1 MARDRPRAVI
11 VPGWRTVIVPGWR
24 TIGVIGGMG
33 PAATADFMALL
44 VAGAAAARDTDH
56 PRVLVD
62 SNPHVPDRNAAALG
76 GGPAPGPALAAMAQG
91 LVALGAEVLA
101 MPCNAAHGWAAAIT
115 AAPFVSMIDAA
126 LAEALAHGPQRI
138 GVLAVGATLALDL
151 YGRASPVPVL
161 AGDLAVVQPA
171 VNAIKAGDAGPQV
184 RAALAAEAARL
195 VAAGAGVII
204 AACTEVPLALGPD
217 DVAVPLINSTAALAR
232 ATLAA
237 ARLPDRV
244 AP

>member
-1 MARDRPRAVI
+1 MPHH
-11 VPGWRTVIVPGWR
+11 R

-33 PAATADFMALL
+33 PAATADFLARL
-44 VAGAAAARDTDH
+44 VAGVAAASDADH

-62 SNPHVPDRNAAALG
+62 SNPDVPDRNAAALG
-76 GGPAPGPALAAMAQG
+76 HGPSPGPVLAAMAQG
-91 LVALGAEVLA
+91 LVAQGAELLA
-101 MPCNAAHGWAAAIT
+101 MPCNAAHGWADAIT

-126 LAEALAHGPQRI
+126 VAEAMAHKPQRI

-171 VNAIKAGDAGPQV
+171 VNAIKAGDRSAAT
-184 RAALAAEAARL
+184 RAALAGEAARL
-195 VAAGAGVII
+195 AAEGAHVII
-204 AACTEVPLALGPD
+204 AACTEVPLLLAQG
-217 DVAVPLINSTAALAR
+217 DVPVPLIDSTAALAR

-237 ARLPDRV
+237 ARLSG
-244 AP
+244 

>member
-1 MARDRPRAVI
+1 MPAY
-11 VPGWRTVIVPGWR
+11 R

-33 PAATADFMALL
+33 PAATADFLALL
-44 VAGAAAARDTDH
+44 VAGVAAARDSDH

-62 SNPHVPDRNAAALG
+62 SNPHVPDRNAAALHG
-76 GGPAPGPALAAMAQG
+76 AASPGPALAAMAQG
-91 LVALGAEVLA
+91 LAAQGAEVLA
-101 MPCNAAHGWAAAIT
+101 MPCNAAHGWADAIT
-115 AAPFVSMIDAA
+115 GAPFVSMIDAA
-126 LAEALAHGPQRI
+126 VAEAMAHAPQRI

-151 YGRASPVPVL
+151 YGRACPVPVL

-171 VNAIKAGDAGPQV
+171 VNAIKAGDRGAAVQ
-184 RAALAAEAARL
+184 AALAGEAARL

-204 AACTEVPLALGPD
+204 AACTEVPLALQQAA
-217 DVAVPLINSTAALAR
+217 VTVPLINSTAALSR

-244 AP
+244 GS

>member
-1 MARDRPRAVI
+1 MPHH
-11 VPGWRTVIVPGWR
+11 R

-33 PAATADFMALL
+33 PAATADFLARL
-44 VAGAAAARDTDH
+44 VAGVAAASDADH

-62 SNPHVPDRNAAALG
+62 SNPDVPDRNAAALG
-76 GGPAPGPALAAMAQG
+76 HGPSPGPVLAAMAQG
-91 LVALGAEVLA
+91 LVAQGAELLA
-101 MPCNAAHGWAAAIT
+101 MPCNAAHGWADAIT

-126 LAEALAHGPQRI
+126 VAEAMAHKPQRI

-171 VNAIKAGDAGPQV
+171 VNAIKAGDRSAAT
-184 RAALAAEAARL
+184 RAALAGEAARL
-195 VAAGAGVII
+195 AAEGAQVII
-204 AACTEVPLALGPD
+204 AACTEVPLLLGQG
-217 DVAVPLINSTAALAR
+217 DVPVPLIDSTAALAR

-237 ARLPDRV
+237 ARLS
-244 AP
+244 A